1 MIAELMR
8 RADSPRP
15 KSVVFAESVKTYDA
29 SASLH
34 AVNLILAVFTGQVTT
49 SEQLLNCVPERDLRA
64 DLVVKLQRVSEALS
78 HASAEINVN
87 GVILTHASK
96 KYVDRMIR
104 DFQASINSA
113 APKTSAAPA
122 VAAAVKPI
130 AQPCK
135 VAAATC

>member
-1 MIAELMR
+1 MMAEVH
-8 RADSPRP
+8 RAESPRP

-49 SEQLLNCVPERDLRA
+49 SEQLLNSVPQTDLRA
-64 DLVVKLQRVSEALS
+64 DLIIKLQRVSDALQ
-78 HASAEINVN
+78 HANAEINVN

-104 DFQASINSA
+104 DFR
-113 APKTSAAPA
+113 TSCAKA
-122 VAAAVKPI
+122 KFSF
-130 AQPCK
+130 
-135 VAAATC
+135 